1 MSNLPY
7 YDDTGLSAAFYD
19 VVSSA
24 YPFRGDI
31 DFYADLVGPAG
42 SSVLELGCGTGRI
55 VIALA
60 ERGYGV
66 FGVDLAPAMIQRA
79 AMKCE
84 RLPPEVG
91 SRIALMQGDMTR
103 IVLDRQFDGAIIPF
117 YGYAHLGTP
126 TARADALAV
135 VARHLKPGG
144 KAAIHLPAHA
154 MLRQPL
160 GDEELSGPYNAAGD
174 SVRIRVVARTFAE
187 DTGRFRQVMEYT
199 LIDPAGTITRQSREE
214 LVYHA
219 VDRTEIVRNAERCG
233 LSLAGVL
240 GDFDGSDTGRE
251 AIYVFVRRETAHT
264 SVESYGVPD

>member
-1 MSNLPY
+1 MANLRY
-7 YDDTGLSAAFYD
+7 YDDAGLSAAFYD
-19 VVSSA
+19 VVSNA
-24 YPFRGDI
+24 YPFRGDVA
-31 DFYADLVGPAG
+31 FYADLVGPAG

-79 AMKCE
+79 ALKCE

-91 SRIALMQGDMTR
+91 GRIALMQGDMTR
-103 IVLDRQFDGAIIPF
+103 IALGRAFDGVIIPF
-117 YGYAHLGTP
+117 YGYAHLADP

-135 VARHLKPGG
+135 VARHLRPGG
-144 KAAIHLPAHA
+144 KAAIHLPAPA

-174 SVRIRVVARTFAE
+174 GVRIRVVARSFDEA
-187 DTGRFRQVMEYT
+187 TGRFCQVMDYT
-199 LIDPAGTITRQSREE
+199 LIDPAGTVTRRSREE

-219 VDRTEIVRNAERCG
+219 VGRDELVAGAETCG
-233 LSLAGVL
+233 LTLSRVL
-240 GDFDGSDTGRE
+240 GDFDGSQAGRE
-251 AIYVFVRRETAHT
+251 AIYVFTR
-264 SVESYGVPD
+264 